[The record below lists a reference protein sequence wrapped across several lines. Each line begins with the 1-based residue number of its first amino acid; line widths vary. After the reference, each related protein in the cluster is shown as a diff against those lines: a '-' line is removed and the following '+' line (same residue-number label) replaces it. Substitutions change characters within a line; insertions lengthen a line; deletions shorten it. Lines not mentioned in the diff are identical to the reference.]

1 MQTMNYDFDTLP
13 ERRGTD
19 CAKWDATD
27 PDVLPMWVADMD
39 FTAPPEVVKALED
52 FVKKGVFG
60 YPYYGDSPQNT
71 VVEWMSSRHQW
82 QIDPEAVSFASGVV
96 TGFNR
101 AAHAVTRPG
110 DGYLVQTPTYG
121 PFFGVEKNVG
131 LSKQEM
137 ELTLNT
143 DGSYSIDLDA
153 FEAAIMP
160 ETRIFMLC
168 NPQNPTGR
176 VFTKDELEGM
186 AEICLRH
193 NIVICADEI
202 HSDLVYAGH
211 KHIPIA
217 SLAPEIAE
225 NTITLVAPSKTFNV
239 AGLQASAVIIE
250 NEELRNK
257 FAEAG
262 KGLADHWLNLMGM
275 IALETAYR
283 QGAPWLEALM
293 RYLDGNRAYAT
304 EFVNQKLPGVRMAKP
319 EGTFLAWLDCRELLS
334 GTDFVEDETVYFS
347 PFFAKEA
354 RVALNKGTWFGKG
367 GEGFARLNFGCPRH
381 VLEEGLARMQGAL
394 VNRQA

>member
-27 PDVLPMWVADMD
+27 SDVLPMWVADMD
-39 FTAPPEVVKALED
+39 FTAPPEVIKALED

-60 YPYYGDSPQNT
+60 YPYYGDSPKQA

-82 QIDPEAVSFASGVV
+82 EVDPAAIMFSSGVV
-96 TGFNR
+96 EGFNQ
-101 AAHAVTRPG
+101 AAHAVTQPG
-110 DGYLVQTPTYG
+110 EGYLVQTPTYG
-121 PFFGVEKNVG
+121 PFFRVAKNVG
-131 LSKQEM
+131 LSQQEM
-137 ELTLNT
+137 ELTLNA

-153 FEAAIMP
+153 FEAAIKP

-176 VFTKDELEGM
+176 VFTKQELEGM

-193 NIVICADEI
+193 KVIICADEI
-202 HSDLVYAGH
+202 HSDLVYDGY

-217 SLAPEIAE
+217 SLAPEIAD

-250 NEELRNK
+250 NQELREQFSK
-257 FAEAG
+257 AG
-262 KGLADHWLNLMGM
+262 QGLASHWINLMGM
-275 IALETAYR
+275 IALQTAYR
-283 QGAPWLEALM
+283 EGAPWLEALLH
-293 RYLDGNRAYAT
+293 YLDGNRDYVT
-304 EFVNQKLPGVRMAKP
+304 KFVEQNLPGVQMAKP
-319 EGTFLAWLDCRELLS
+319 EATFLAWLDCRELLS
-334 GTDFVEDETVYFS
+334 GTDFIEDETVHFS
-347 PFFAKEA
+347 PFFEKEA

-381 VLEEGLARMQGAL
+381 VLEEGLGRMQAAL
-394 VNRQA
+394 ENWQG

>member
-1 MQTMNYDFDTLP
+1 
-13 ERRGTD
+13 
-19 CAKWDATD
+19 
-27 PDVLPMWVADMD
+27 MD
-39 FTAPPEVVKALED
+39 FTSPPEVLKALED

-60 YPYYGDSPQNT
+60 YPYYGDSPQHT
-71 VVEWMSSRHQW
+71 VVEWMNIRHQW
-82 QIDPEAVSFASGVV
+82 EIDPSAVAFASGVV

-101 AAHAVTRPG
+101 AAHAVTQPG

-121 PFFGVEKNVG
+121 PFFRVGKNVG
-131 LSKQEM
+131 LGQQEM
-137 ELTLNT
+137 ELTLNA
-143 DGSYSIDLDA
+143 DGSYSVDLDA
-153 FEAAIMP
+153 FEAAIKP

-176 VFTKDELEGM
+176 VFTKEELEGM
-186 AEICLRH
+186 AEICLCH
-193 NIVICADEI
+193 NVIICSDEI
-202 HSDLVYAGH
+202 HSDLVFAGH

-217 SLAPEIAE
+217 SLDPEIAD
-225 NTITLVAPSKTFNV
+225 NTITLAAPSKTFNV

-275 IALETAYR
+275 IALQAAYQ

-293 RYLDGNRAYAT
+293 RYLDGNRAYVT
-304 EFVNQKLPGVRMAKP
+304 EFVNYKLPGVRMAKP
-319 EGTFLAWLDCRELLS
+319 EGTFLAWLDCRELLN
-334 GTDFVEDETVYFS
+334 GTEFVEDETVHFS
-347 PFFAKEA
+347 PFFEKEA

-381 VLEEGLARMQGAL
+381 VLEEGLERMQAAL
-394 VNRQA
+394 ENRQE